1 MCTLLK
7 LVERTTA
14 GGDIDVVAA
23 GNKGGPYFRSDV
35 EDCLPTTVSQSSR
48 STEIGAPGSFDG
60 FGGNTG

>member
-35 EDCLPTTVSQSSR
+35 EDCLPTTVSQS
-48 STEIGAPGSFDG
+48 EIGAPGSFDG